1 MGICCTNAT
10 SCSGEI
16 SIQFAMH
23 WIIIV
28 SIQIIV
34 YSSQFLRVHSS
45 VF

>member
-16 SIQFAMH
+16 YIKLAMH

-28 SIQIIV
+28 HV
-34 YSSQFLRVHSS
+34 YSNNCI
-45 VF
+45 